1 MDARCATI
9 TVGASAPENPMP
21 LKPGFILRNR
31 YRIESVLGQGGM
43 GAVYK
48 AVDVNL
54 GVTVAVKENL
64 FTTEEFARQFRRE
77 ATILASLRH
86 PNLPRVTD
94 HFVIEG
100 EGQYLVMDFVQG
112 DDLRQKLERA
122 GPVREDEALP
132 WFLDTADALAYLH
145 SRTPPVLHRDVKPGN
160 IKITPEGRAVLVDFG
175 LAKVVEE
182 DSATTTGA
190 KAMTPGFS
198 PPEQY
203 GSGRTDPRTDI
214 YSLGATLYAA
224 LTATIPEDSLERAMG
239 RAQLTPVR
247 KRNANVSAG
256 LARVVEKA
264 LAVKPEDRYQSMPEL
279 AAALAASPTGSQ
291 PTIVRSYPY
300 LEQTRVSAGK
310 TITVPRAPG
319 GLAPIRKRRRWPVI
333 LIGLV
338 TLGIT
343 IVGAIYALGDG
354 GAGENGEL
362 TPPAAATIPVVEP
375 AASDT
380 SPAEQP
386 TDTAAPPPPTE
397 PPAASP
403 EVLPTQTGPASGP
416 TPMGGGIGQIAFAST
431 RAGLPQIFVANID
444 GTGVKQLTTMT
455 DGACQPSWSPDGLQ
469 LVFTSPCRED
479 QDTYPGSGL
488 WIVREDGSGLTSLPT
503 APGGDFDPAW
513 SPDGTRI
520 AFASLRDNPNVPH
533 LYLISPLGTDV
544 EQLTEGLARDT
555 QPTWAPT
562 GTQLVFVSQRAGVDE
577 LWLLPDFGADA
588 RPLSRGTES
597 NSHPEWSHSGQ
608 TVVLERKIGGIPR
621 LVALSFE
628 DPAAGATRLCPQGP
642 LASQPMSTPRW
653 SPDDRWLVFETWPDG
668 VNHEIGVMTAGC
680 TNYGLLTV
688 DSGQDFDAAWRP

>member
-1 MDARCATI
+1 
-9 TVGASAPENPMP
+9 MP

-94 HFVIEG
+94 HFVVEG

-112 DDLRQKLERA
+112 DDLRQKLERG
-122 GPVREDEALP
+122 GPVREDDALP

-247 KRNANVSAG
+247 KRNANVSTG

-279 AAALAASPTGSQ
+279 AAALGASPTASQ

-300 LEQTRVSAGK
+300 LEQTRVGGGK
-310 TITVPRAPG
+310 TIPVPRGSG
-319 GLAPIRKRRRWPVI
+319 GLAPVRKRRRWPVL

-338 TLGIT
+338 TVGLT
-343 IVGAIYALGDG
+343 VAGAIYALSDG
-354 GAGENGEL
+354 GQGDNGGE
-362 TPPAAATIPVVEP
+362 TPSVAAATVPVVLP
-375 AASDT
+375 LPSDT
-380 SPAEQP
+380 IPAQLP
-386 TDTAAPPPPTE
+386 TDTVASPSTE
-397 PPAASP
+397 PAGASP
-403 EVLPTQTGPASGP
+403 EVLPTQTVPVSGP

-431 RAGLPQIFVANID
+431 RAGLPQVFIANID
-444 GTGVKQLTTMT
+444 GTGVNQLTTMT
-455 DGACQPSWSPDGLQ
+455 DGACQPSWSPDGQQ
-469 LVFTSPCRED
+469 LVFTSPCRDD
-479 QDTYPGSGL
+479 QDAYPGSGL
-488 WIVREDGSGLTSLPT
+488 WIVRADGGGLTSLPT
-503 APGGDFDPAW
+503 APGGDFDPTW
-513 SPDGTRI
+513 SPDGTHI

-533 LYLISPLGTDV
+533 LHLISPLGTDV
-544 EQLTEGLARDT
+544 ERLTEGMARDS
-555 QPTWAPT
+555 QPAWAPT
-562 GTQLVFVSQRAGVDE
+562 GTQLAFISQRAGVDE

-588 RPLSRGTES
+588 RSLARGTES
-597 NSHPEWSHSGQ
+597 NSHPEWSHDGR
-608 TVVLERKIGGIPR
+608 TVVFERKIGGIPR

-628 DPAAGATRLCPQGP
+628 DPAAGALRLCPQGP

-668 VNHEIGVMTAGC
+668 VNHEIGVMTSNC

-688 DSGQDFDAAWRP
+688 DPGQDFDPAWRP